1 MSTSDATAIAPG
13 PASGL
18 AVPALSVATR
28 RRAGHAALGLLL
40 GASLVFALGT
50 ASGPSTEVP
59 ASKFGWPGWLGG
71 PLPDVGLQM
80 TSARFLTLITVMA
93 LCHVVVIAFSG
104 LLSARWAL
112 GGVVAAHLVYVLA
125 PPVLS
130 PDVFGYL
137 AYARIGTVHG
147 LNPYVQSPLAIMADP
162 IYTFVRWR
170 LQIDPYGPLFT
181 LVSYPLGVLG
191 LAAGLWT
198 VKVATGLV
206 SLGLVAAVWASARRL
221 GVAPVGPTVFVGLN
235 PFLLLYGVGGAHN
248 DLLMM
253 ALVMVAVLLVLE
265 RREGLGATALAS
277 AVAVK
282 ASAGLL
288 LPFLVLGSRR
298 RLRAAAVAVAAGLVL
313 LGVALVAFG
322 TEGLAGMLH
331 GLSTQSVKISS
342 HNVPNGLG
350 WAFGFGGVSP
360 GVRIVASGVLA
371 ASVTV
376 LLVRVWR
383 GSDWLTGMGW
393 AMLALLA
400 TTTWLMHWY
409 LVWLLPL
416 AALGRSRVLRVAALA
431 LPAVMVLTG
440 LPPVPK

>member
-1 MSTSDATAIAPG
+1 MSTPDVTAIAPG
-13 PASGL
+13 PAARLTLPG
-18 AVPALSVATR
+18 LSVTGR

-40 GASLVFALGT
+40 GASLTFALGT

-59 ASKFGWPGWLGG
+59 ASKFGWSGWLGG

-80 TSARFLTLITVMA
+80 TSSRFLTLITVMA
-93 LCHVVVIAFSG
+93 LCHVVMVVFSDA
-104 LLSARWAL
+104 LSARWAL
-112 GGVVAAHLVYVLA
+112 GGVAVAHLIYVLA

-137 AYARIGTVHG
+137 GYARMGTLYG
-147 LNPYVQSPLAIMADP
+147 LNPYVQSPLALISDP
-162 IYTFVRWR
+162 IYTWVRWR
-170 LQIDPYGPLFT
+170 VQIDPYGPLFT
-181 LVSYPLGVLG
+181 LLSYPLGLLSV
-191 LAAGLWT
+191 AAGLWT
-198 VKVATGLV
+198 VKVATGLI
-206 SLGLVAAVWASARRL
+206 SIGLVALVWACARRL
-221 GVAPVGPTVFVGLN
+221 GVTPLGPTVFVGLN

-253 ALVMVAVLLVLE
+253 ALVMGALLLVLE
-265 RREGLGATALAS
+265 RREGLGGGVLAS
-277 AVAVK
+277 AMAVK

-288 LPFLVLGSRR
+288 LPFFVLGSHHRGR
-298 RLRAAAVAVAAGLVL
+298 AVVGAAAVAAVL
-313 LGVALVAFG
+313 AGVAFAVFG
-322 TEGLAGMLH
+322 TEGVAGMLH

-360 GVRIVASGVLA
+360 GVRIVATSILLI
-371 ASVTV
+371 SVVV
-376 LLVRVWR
+376 LLVLVWR
-383 GSDWLTGMGW
+383 GTDWITGMGW
-393 AMLALLA
+393 ATLALLV

-416 AALGRSRVLRVAALA
+416 AALGRSRTLRVATLA